1 VTTIDVQK
9 PLVQAIEKLGR
20 YKVATYSLVSLA
32 TKYPQAFKTIE
43 VLTVAPPVREAF
55 ALPEHPDTGLA
66 TLASELTDSPIENAK
81 YHLKK
86 RTELSETGLLRK
98 YEELYLGR
106 PHIHAEIQLVKF
118 YEENPSVNPPKFIGS
133 SGKTCHL
140 CSTFLEL
147 HGRFAVSK
155 SCPTLYPRW
164 TVPAI
169 VCSSAAEVDHFQNVV
184 KQMTSILESTC
195 TAALLRKEGAVR
207 RAAVANATPAAAP
220 LPTNTQQVLT
230 AHSLCDLNTSLRPRV
245 STISISPAGGKENE
259 PASAIKKPATTPAPA
274 ELPTNPSPKQLLP
287 PVIQTTV
294 SEPSIDKVRDR
305 NISAPQTPHMAE
317 NIPRPSSA
325 RSSRVSTPAPRV
337 LRTPLSPPEEE
348 AGGVSLVA
356 ESPPSLKLPPASGS
370 IRNQTS
376 QSSRLSNQ
384 RPRDHGLPTPGAT
397 PPMVANNPIT
407 PPPQPLGQS
416 FHHRSK
422 DLGLLT
428 PDATPP
434 APPPQTTPTPE
445 VQASKHPSTP
455 TPMPVY
461 PNAAPRGSVSTDTLK
476 ALSATSDKTTSTS
489 VTTAT
494 AKGKYRPM
502 PPPPPL
508 NLTIERHAS
517 LSAAEPGYTIY
528 LAGNYS
534 SSLSLGDAVF
544 SGRLSDLHR
553 KGEMIQCRGF
563 RLRTGLRK
571 RRAAG
576 SAAVAQHALKVHEVV
591 KTDEMMVLD
600 IIFPDAVVRMEV
612 FWDEEA
618 RSVVSAAA

>member
-1 VTTIDVQK
+1 MDVQK

-20 YKVATYSLVSLA
+20 YKAATYSLVSLA
-32 TKYPQAFKTIE
+32 TKYPEAFKAIE

-66 TLASELTDSPIENAK
+66 TLASELTASPIENAK

-133 SGKTCHL
+133 STKTCHL

-147 HGRFAVSK
+147 HGRFTVSK

-169 VCSSAAEVDHFQNVV
+169 VCSSSAEVDHFQDVV
-184 KQMTSILESTC
+184 KQMMSILETTC
-195 TAALLRKEGAVR
+195 TAALLRKEGAVASPVR
-207 RAAVANATPAAAP
+207 RLAVANAAPASAP
-220 LPTNTQQVLT
+220 LRII
-230 AHSLCDLNTSLRPRV
+230 LCDLNTSLPPRV
-245 STISISPAGGKENE
+245 STISISPADGKENA
-259 PASAIKKPATTPAPA
+259 PASAIKKPTAAPA
-274 ELPTNPSPKQLLP
+274 AAPTDPSPKQLSP

-294 SEPSIDKVRDR
+294 SEQSINKVRDWT
-305 NISAPQTPHMAE
+305 ISAPQTPHMAE
-317 NIPRPSSA
+317 KIPLPLSA
-325 RSSRVSTPAPRV
+325 RSSRMSTPAPRV

-348 AGGVSLVA
+348 AGGVSLVV
-356 ESPPSLKLPPASGS
+356 ESPPSPKLPSSSGS
-370 IRNQTS
+370 IRSQTS

-384 RPRDHGLPTPGAT
+384 RSRGHGLPTPNAT
-397 PPMVANNPIT
+397 PPATTANNPMPMPIT
-407 PPPQPLGQS
+407 PPPPPLGHS
-416 FHHRSK
+416 FHRRSK

-428 PDATPP
+428 PDAAPP
-434 APPPQTTPTPE
+434 APPPQTTPTPN

-455 TPMPVY
+455 TPQPTY
-461 PNAAPRGSVSTDTLK
+461 TAAAAPRGSVSTDTST
-476 ALSATSDKTTSTS
+476 ALSTTSAKTTSTS

-494 AKGKYRPM
+494 SKGKYRPV

-528 LAGNYS
+528 LASNYS
-534 SSLSLGDAVF
+534 SSLSHGDAVF

-571 RRAAG
+571 RRAA
-576 SAAVAQHALKVHEVV
+576 ATAVPQTALKVHEVV